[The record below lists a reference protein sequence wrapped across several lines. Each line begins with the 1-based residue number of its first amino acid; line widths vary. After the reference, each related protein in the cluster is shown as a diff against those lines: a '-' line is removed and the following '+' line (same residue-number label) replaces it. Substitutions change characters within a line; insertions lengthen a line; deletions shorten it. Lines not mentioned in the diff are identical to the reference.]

1 MLIYSIVPESRVPA
15 GGDDLAKDW
24 GFLVKQSVGH
34 LIVLVGLV
42 GNCLSFVVMKSKAL
56 RNKSYSHYLW
66 SVVYIQPVV
75 VLFIAVS
82 AGRSVRLASRFAVM
96 SLLRCCSQRVL
107 DVVLCSRA
115 PL

>member
-1 MLIYSIVPESRVPA
+1 M
-15 GGDDLAKDW
+15 
-24 GFLVKQSVGH
+24 GH

-75 VLFIAVS
+75 VLLIVMS
-82 AGRSVRLASRFAVM
+82 VDRSVL
-96 SLLRCCSQRVL
+96 SLQRYCIVSVRWTWL
-107 DVVLCSRA
+107 YAAEPFFEDYSVCIILGE
-115 PL
+115 

>member
-1 MLIYSIVPESRVPA
+1 M
-15 GGDDLAKDW
+15 
-24 GFLVKQSVGH
+24 
-34 LIVLVGLV
+34 LVGLV

-82 AGRSVRLASRFAVM
+82 VGRSVRLASRFAVL
-96 SLLRCCSQRVL
+96 SLQRCCIVSVCWTWFYAAEPLFEDYSVCIILGEKITSAEFL
-107 DVVLCSRA
+107 DSGRYVR
-115 PL
+115 